1 MKKLLS
7 LTLAL
12 ALVLGLTACGGK
24 KENYKT
30 GDVQAMVKAGAFSEE
45 LEELDG
51 DTAFALYK
59 LADAGLEREDLKD
72 CAVLRSAGA
81 TCEEA
86 VVLVLSDNQ
95 KAKSAGKALFAYID
109 QQIAANEDY
118 RPAEIPKLKG
128 AYCNT
133 WGNTVLMVVA
143 SDMDAAKTAL
153 GEKPDVTSPAGTAAA
168 S

>member
-72 CAVLRSAGA
+72 CAVLRSAVA

-86 VVLVLSDNQ
+86 AVLVLSDNQ
-95 KAKSAGKALFAYID
+95 KAESAGKALFAYID

-153 GEKPDVTSPAGTAAA
+153 GEKPDVTSPEGTATA

>member
-59 LADAGLEREDLKD
+59 LADAGLEREDRKD

-86 VVLVLSDNQ
+86 AVLVLSDNQ
-95 KAKSAGKALFAYID
+95 KAESAGKALLAYID

>member
-51 DTAFALYK
+51 DTAFALYG
-59 LADAGLEREDLKD
+59 LEDVGLEREDLKD

-86 VVLVLSDNQ
+86 AVLVLSDNQ

-128 AYCNT
+128 VYINT